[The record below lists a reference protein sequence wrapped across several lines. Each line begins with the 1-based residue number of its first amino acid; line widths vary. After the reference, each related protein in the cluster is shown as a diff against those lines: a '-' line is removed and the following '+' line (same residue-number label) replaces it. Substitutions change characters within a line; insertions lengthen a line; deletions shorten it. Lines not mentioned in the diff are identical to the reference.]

1 MSTYSVAE
9 AKARFAELIDRAL
22 EGEAV
27 VITRHGQPT
36 ISFTPV
42 KRKPGPPTK
51 EAMEWL
57 EHHRVGKNRK
67 PPREDSG
74 TLVRR
79 MRDEDWK

>member
-1 MSTYSVAE
+1 MTTYSVAD
-9 AKARFAELIDRAL
+9 AKARLSELIDRAL

-51 EAMEWL
+51 ESIDWL
-57 EHHRVGKNRK
+57 EERLKSQKASKTDSVTLIRK
-67 PPREDSG
+67 
-74 TLVRR
+74 